1 MTPNAILLI
10 DDEPV
15 LRETIS
21 DSLRHEGFEVTLAS
35 SGEEGLEKFRN
46 QSHDLVI
53 VDLIMEGMG
62 GIEVSKEILKLKPQ
76 TPMMILTGH
85 GSLATAI
92 EALQLKLHDYILK
105 PIDRADLIEK
115 VNDCLKNEGSK
126 HHLESKP
133 SFEVELKWTQAGLTR
148 REREVALLT
157 GQGYNDAKIG
167 ELLGISP
174 FTVKF
179 HLKRVFKKLGLHK
192 RVELVVSFGKNSP
205 EISTPEESP

>member
-1 MTPNAILLI
+1 MLSHSILLI

-21 DSLRHEGFEVTLAS
+21 DSLQHEGFEVTIAS
-35 SGEEGLEKFRN
+35 NGKEGLESFKS

-62 GIEVSKEILKLKPQ
+62 GIEVSKEIAKLQPE
-76 TPMMILTGH
+76 TPVMILTGH

-92 EALQLKLHDYILK
+92 EAVQLKLYDYILK
-105 PIDRADLIEK
+105 PIDRANLVEK
-115 VNDCLKNEGSK
+115 VHDCLKNGDNRDNSP
-126 HHLESKP
+126 SKP
-133 SFEVELKWTQAGLTR
+133 SFEVELQWTQAGLTR

-157 GQGYNDAKIG
+157 GQGYNDEEIS
-167 ELLGISP
+167 ETLHISP

-179 HLKRVFKKLGLHK
+179 HLKRVFKKLNIHK
-192 RVELVVSFGKNSP
+192 RVELVVSFGKNSAK
-205 EISTPEESP
+205 SVSPVEFA

>member
-1 MTPNAILLI
+1 MPSHSVLLI

-21 DSLRHEGFEVTLAS
+21 DSLRHEGFEVTTGS
-35 SGEEGLEKFRN
+35 SGEEGIESFKS

-62 GIEVSKEILKLKPQ
+62 GIEVSKEILKLKPE
-76 TPMMILTGH
+76 TPVMILTGH

-115 VNDCLKNEGSK
+115 VTDCLKNGGN
-126 HHLESKP
+126 HHPTSRP
-133 SFEVELKWTQAGLTR
+133 SFEVELQWTQAGLTR
-148 REREVALLT
+148 REREVALLA
-157 GQGYNDAKIG
+157 GQGYNDEEIS
-167 ELLGISP
+167 ETLHISP

-179 HLKRVFKKLGLHK
+179 HLKRVFKKLNIHK
-192 RVELVVSFGKNSP
+192 RVELVVSFGK
-205 EISTPEESP
+205 ESSSSVESA

>member
-1 MTPNAILLI
+1 MASNSILLI
-10 DDEPV
+10 DDERV

-35 SGEEGLEKFRN
+35 NGKEGLEKFKDEN
-46 QSHDLVI
+46 HDLVI

-62 GIEVSKEILKLKPQ
+62 GIEVSKEILKVKPE

-105 PIDRADLIEK
+105 PINRAELIEK
-115 VNDCLKNEGSK
+115 VNDCLKNGGNK
-126 HHLESKP
+126 HHPETKP

-148 REREVALLT
+148 REREVALLA
-157 GQGYNDAKIG
+157 GQGFNDEEIG
-167 ELLGISP
+167 GSLHISP

-179 HLKRVFKKLGLHK
+179 HLKRVFKKLNIHK

-205 EISTPEESP
+205 EESIPVKPQ

>member
-1 MTPNAILLI
+1 MLSHSILLI

-21 DSLRHEGFEVTLAS
+21 DSLQHEGFEVTIAS
-35 SGEEGLEKFRN
+35 NGKEGLESFKS

-62 GIEVSKEILKLKPQ
+62 GIEVSKEIAKLQPE
-76 TPMMILTGH
+76 TPVMILTGH

-92 EALQLKLHDYILK
+92 EAVQLKLYDYILK
-105 PIDRADLIEK
+105 PIDRADLVEK
-115 VNDCLKNEGSK
+115 VHDCLKNGGNRDNSP
-126 HHLESKP
+126 SKP
-133 SFEVELKWTQAGLTR
+133 SFEVELQWTQAGLTR

-157 GQGYNDAKIG
+157 GQGYNDEEIS
-167 ELLGISP
+167 ETLHISP

-179 HLKRVFKKLGLHK
+179 HLKRVFKKMNIHK
-192 RVELVVSFGKNSP
+192 RVELVVSFGKNSAKSA
-205 EISTPEESP
+205 STVESA

>member
-1 MTPNAILLI
+1 MQSHSILLI

-21 DSLRHEGFEVTLAS
+21 DSLQHEGFEVTLAS
-35 SGEEGLEKFRN
+35 SGEEGLQSFKN

-62 GIEVSKEILKLKPQ
+62 GIEVSKEIAKLQPE
-76 TPMMILTGH
+76 TPVMILTGH

-92 EALQLKLHDYILK
+92 EAVQLKLYDYILK
-105 PIDRADLIEK
+105 PIDRADLVEK
-115 VNDCLKNEGSK
+115 VHDCLKNGGNRGTAP
-126 HHLESKP
+126 SKP
-133 SFEVELKWTQAGLTR
+133 SFEVELQWTQAGLTR

-157 GQGYNDAKIG
+157 GQGYNDEEIS
-167 ELLGISP
+167 ETLHISP

-179 HLKRVFKKLGLHK
+179 HLKRVFKKLNIHK
-192 RVELVVSFGKNSP
+192 RVELVVSFGKNSA
-205 EISTPEESP
+205 ESASPAESA

>member
-1 MTPNAILLI
+1 MPSHSVLLI

-21 DSLRHEGFEVTLAS
+21 DSLRHEGFEVTTGS
-35 SGEEGLEKFRN
+35 SGEEGIESFKS

-62 GIEVSKEILKLKPQ
+62 GIEVSKEILKLKPE
-76 TPMMILTGH
+76 TPVMILTGH
-85 GSLATAI
+85 GSLAMAI
-92 EALQLKLHDYILK
+92 EALQLNLHDYILK

-115 VNDCLKNEGSK
+115 VTDCLKNGGN
-126 HHLESKP
+126 HHPTSRP
-133 SFEVELKWTQAGLTR
+133 SFEVELQWTQAGLTR

-157 GQGYNDAKIG
+157 GQGYNDEKIS
-167 ELLGISP
+167 ETLHISP

-179 HLKRVFKKLGLHK
+179 HLKRVFKKLNIHK
-192 RVELVVSFGKNSP
+192 RVELVVSFGK
-205 EISTPEESP
+205 ESSSSVDSA